1 MGSWK
6 FTGHSVGCEAGQRPP
21 ERVLRVSET
30 LSNLLKDGDFVVPSP
45 AHRPLL
51 ESSRIVSPA
60 SLLSTHNSSSWVQGM
75 RVSRVG
81 TGLLLVALLGIVYG
95 CARGSSEAQANM
107 PSPRT
112 TGDSADIVRAGDLIR
127 LKIWREPDMSG
138 DVAVDEEGMATLP
151 RLGPLRV
158 ANLPGDSLKR
168 MLVSSYT
175 KYLRDPAVEITI
187 LRRITVLGAVR
198 TPNVYHV
205 EPTITVADALALA
218 GGAAPDG
225 KVDQVELRR
234 KDRGPPVK
242 LTRGTRLAD
251 TPIRSGDELYV
262 PQRSWFSRNAG
273 LVFGGIGTALSLYFA
288 FR

>member
-1 MGSWK
+1 M
-6 FTGHSVGCEAGQRPP
+6 
-21 ERVLRVSET
+21 
-30 LSNLLKDGDFVVPSP
+30 
-45 AHRPLL
+45 
-51 ESSRIVSPA
+51 VSPA
-60 SLLSTHNSSSWVQGM
+60 SLLSTHISSSWVLQGV
-75 RVSRVG
+75 RASLVR
-81 TGLLLVALLGIVYG
+81 TGLLMVALLGMVYG
-95 CARGSSEAQANM
+95 CARGSSGAQANM

-158 ANLPGDSLKR
+158 ANLAGDSLKR

-175 KYLRDPAVEITI
+175 KYLRDPAVEVTV

-218 GGAAPDG
+218 GGASPEG

-234 KDRGPPVK
+234 KDRGPAVK

-273 LVFGGIGTALSLYFA
+273 LVFGGIGTAVSVLYFA